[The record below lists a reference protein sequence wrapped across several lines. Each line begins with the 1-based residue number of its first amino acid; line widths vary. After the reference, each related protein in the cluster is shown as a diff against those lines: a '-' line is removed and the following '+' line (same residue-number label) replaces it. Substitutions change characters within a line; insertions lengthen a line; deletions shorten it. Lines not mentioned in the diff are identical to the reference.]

1 MSFQPGDRVLIEAS
15 VVQVYHPDREPAYQ
29 SLGLQLAG
37 DGQHVLTNV
46 SNVRLAPVEASF
58 AEEKAAEAAED
69 KALRPAANK
78 ALRPRT
84 NKAAEVS
91 HGE

>member
-37 DGQHVLTNV
+37 DGQHLHTNV
-46 SNVRLAPVEASF
+46 SNVRLAPVETPLVEAK
-58 AEEKAAEAAED
+58 AEEPGED

-78 ALRPRT
+78 ALKPRHT
-84 NKAAEVS
+84 KEA
-91 HGE
+91 

>member
-1 MSFQPGDRVLIEAS
+1 MSFSPGDRVLIEAS

-37 DGQHVLTNV
+37 DGQHLHTNV
-46 SNVRLAPVEASF
+46 SNVRLAPAPP
-58 AEEKAAEAAED
+58 AEEKAEEPGED
-69 KALRPAANK
+69 KALCPAANK

-84 NKAAEVS
+84 NKAAEVTR
-91 HGE
+91 GE